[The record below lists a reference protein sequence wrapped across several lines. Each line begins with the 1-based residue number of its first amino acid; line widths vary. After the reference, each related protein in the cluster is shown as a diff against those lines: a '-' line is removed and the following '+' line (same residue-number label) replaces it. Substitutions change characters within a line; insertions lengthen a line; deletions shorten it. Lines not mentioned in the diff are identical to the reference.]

1 MRMFIR
7 DLIKT
12 VHPALGTHIQSKI
25 RTFDF
30 RYFLIYNDYRKSK
43 EENTMEKSLFER
55 MGGTY
60 KQAGDYLLPGLIL
73 SGQEQQSIG
82 IWGQRHARYLK
93 QYHRVRYYNLLTSG
107 KLNSYLADIDKLAE
121 ELFSRLVRQM
131 SEKQGITERLKASD
145 QMMWVGRMNA
155 VRNAAMEIVNKELIY
170 I

>member
-1 MRMFIR
+1 
-7 DLIKT
+7 
-12 VHPALGTHIQSKI
+12 
-25 RTFDF
+25 
-30 RYFLIYNDYRKSK
+30 
-43 EENTMEKSLFER
+43 MEKSLFER

-60 KQAGDYLLPGLIL
+60 KQVGDYLLPGLIL
-73 SGQEQQSIG
+73 SGQEQQPIG

-131 SEKQGITERLKASD
+131 SEKQGITEQLKASD

>member
-1 MRMFIR
+1 
-7 DLIKT
+7 
-12 VHPALGTHIQSKI
+12 
-25 RTFDF
+25 
-30 RYFLIYNDYRKSK
+30 
-43 EENTMEKSLFER
+43 

>member
-1 MRMFIR
+1 
-7 DLIKT
+7 
-12 VHPALGTHIQSKI
+12 
-25 RTFDF
+25 
-30 RYFLIYNDYRKSK
+30 
-43 EENTMEKSLFER
+43 MEKSLFER

-60 KQAGDYLLPGLIL
+60 KQVGDYLLPGLIL

-107 KLNSYLADIDKLAE
+107 KLNSYLADIDEQAE

-131 SEKQGITERLKASD
+131 SEKQGITEQLKASD

>member
-1 MRMFIR
+1 
-7 DLIKT
+7 
-12 VHPALGTHIQSKI
+12 
-25 RTFDF
+25 
-30 RYFLIYNDYRKSK
+30 
-43 EENTMEKSLFER
+43 MEKSLFER

-155 VRNAAMEIVNKELIY
+155 VRNTAMEIVNKELIY

>member
-1 MRMFIR
+1 
-7 DLIKT
+7 
-12 VHPALGTHIQSKI
+12 
-25 RTFDF
+25 
-30 RYFLIYNDYRKSK
+30 
-43 EENTMEKSLFER
+43 MEKSLFER

-121 ELFSRLVRQM
+121 ELFSRLVKQM
-131 SEKQGITERLKASD
+131 AEKQAITEQLKASD

>member
-1 MRMFIR
+1 
-7 DLIKT
+7 
-12 VHPALGTHIQSKI
+12 
-25 RTFDF
+25 
-30 RYFLIYNDYRKSK
+30 
-43 EENTMEKSLFER
+43 MEKSLFER

-131 SEKQGITERLKASD
+131 SKKQGITERLKAVSLPK
-145 QMMWVGRMNA
+145 RKYA
-155 VRNAAMEIVNKELIY
+155 C
-170 I
+170 